1 MRLPST
7 LMIWWSGSTLAPYR
21 RTISPSTSTRPSPI
35 SSSQCRRLPTP
46 AAAST
51 FCRRTPPGTSMS
63 ESCPGSAVTS
73 MPCAVFPRLAP
84 SGPSRPPARPSR
96 CGRPPG
102 PPPRPGRP
110 PRRSLP
116 SLAWV
121 LIARVPGTRRV
132 LEGLSVLG
140 TVGIP
145 DNAAAPGIAG
155 VPGTAGALGAAGVL
169 FGPGVLGPAG
179 ARDAVLGAVGILDLV
194 GQEGCEFG
202 QLIQAGQAKPFQ
214 EVPGRAVQDGAGLM
228 LGARLLDQAPQG
240 QGAHHAVTVDAAHR
254 RDPRPADRLPV
265 GDHGQRLQRGLGQPD
280 LLPVA
285 DEALHHRCAVLAGI
299 EAPAACHL
307 TQVETTALGGV
318 RGSEAG
324 DLSRDLLS
332 RALKNLGEHHHRN
345 RLVRDQQDR
354 FQAGPQAGA
363 GLGLAD
369 RVPRPVATHH
379 VQSSSSP
386 APMRGP
392 VSGPAQVTYRSPSGT
407 SCSNETL
414 PSR

>member
-7 LMIWWSGSTLAPYR
+7 LMIWWSGSSLAPYR

-102 PPPRPGRP
+102 LLLRPGRP

-116 SLAWV
+116 SPAWV

-132 LEGLSVLG
+132 LGGLSVLG
-140 TVGIP
+140 
-145 DNAAAPGIAG
+145 AAE
-155 VPGTAGALGAAGVL
+155 
-169 FGPGVLGPAG
+169 
-179 ARDAVLGAVGILDLV
+179 ARDAFLGAIGILDLV
-194 GQEGCEFG
+194 GQERGEFG
-202 QLIQAGQAKPFQ
+202 QLIQPGQAEPFQ

-265 GDHGQRLQRGLGQPD
+265 GDHGQRLQCGLGQPD

-285 DEALHHRCAVLAGI
+285 DEALHHRCALLAGV
-299 EAPAACHL
+299 EAPAARHL
-307 TQVETTALGGV
+307 TQVETTFLGGV
-318 RGSEAG
+318 GSSEAG
-324 DLSRDLLS
+324 DLQRDLIPWP
-332 RALKNLGEHHHRN
+332 LKNLGEHYLRN
-345 RLVRDQQDR
+345 RLVHHQQDR
-354 FQAGPQAGA
+354 FQAGPQARA

-369 RVPRPVATHH
+369 RVPGPVATHH

-386 APMRGP
+386 APMEGP
-392 VSGPAQVTYRSPSGT
+392 VSRPAQVTYRSPSGT